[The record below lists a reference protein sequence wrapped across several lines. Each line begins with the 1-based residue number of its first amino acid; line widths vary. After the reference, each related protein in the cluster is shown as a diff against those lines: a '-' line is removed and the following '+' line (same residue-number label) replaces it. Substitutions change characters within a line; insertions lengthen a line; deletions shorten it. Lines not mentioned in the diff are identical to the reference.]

1 MTHTKPQE
9 RLLQSM
15 QRGQKAHFVIGWRLL
30 DGTPVHARTIQSL
43 ASRGEVEPAGT
54 DLLGDRV
61 TCYTT
66 TPGRPRPLRR
76 PMHRGRMTTPINC
89 RCCCS

>member
-54 DLLGDRV
+54 DLLGDLLP
-61 TCYTT
+61 T
-66 TPGRPRPLRR
+66 TPGRPP
-76 PMHRGRMTTPINC
+76 PTKAANA
-89 RCCCS
+89 